1 MYFEFACA
9 SCQKKLKVRE
19 DHVGQKVRCPYCHHT
34 QLVQAPESPAETEE
48 NPFSFL
54 NEPSE
59 SSASST
65 SSSPTGAAA
74 GTSPAGSTKTPAGAV
89 AAKQKPKAVAR
100 TKQAA
105 SARKQD
111 EVTSG
116 TDVSATTTGIIGFA
130 AFVVIYAALYPFR
143 GSFLGALLWER
154 GWVQF
159 AETFLAAWAVAILV
173 FKFRKL
179 SAQKDSMLFDLLPT
193 SISRDITPD
202 SADKF
207 VQNIRELPVRPSESF
222 LVNRVLRGLEH
233 FRILR
238 DSSEVVGRVGSQSDI
253 DANEVDSSYTL
264 LKVLV
269 WAIPI
274 LGFIGT
280 VQGIGM
286 AVGSFAATMQA
297 ANDMSALKE
306 SFNEVTGGLATAF
319 DTTLLALL
327 LSMLIM
333 FPMSSLQKA
342 EQDLLNWVDEYCN
355 ENLFK
360 RLKGESSGAAE
371 SGVDSK
377 ALQTAID
384 AAMANHH
391 AELRTWTKKL
401 ETIGET
407 LTQHVA
413 KGWAKLEEQS
423 HSRQSQTMKQLQQ
436 SADAINEVAARLKV
450 VADKQSESLG
460 QFGDR
465 AAKAQDDLADALKQN
480 AAALRQSTDSAQQ
493 HLGTVE
499 QGIASLNQVLTDLG
513 GKQIVIE
520 QSPSKDPPR
529 RRWFFGK

>member
-1 MYFEFACA
+1 M
-9 SCQKKLKVRE
+9 
-19 DHVGQKVRCPYCHHT
+19 
-34 QLVQAPESPAETEE
+34 
-48 NPFSFL
+48 
-54 NEPSE
+54 
-59 SSASST
+59 
-65 SSSPTGAAA
+65 
-74 GTSPAGSTKTPAGAV
+74 
-89 AAKQKPKAVAR
+89 
-100 TKQAA
+100 
-105 SARKQD
+105 
-111 EVTSG
+111 
-116 TDVSATTTGIIGFA
+116 
-130 AFVVIYAALYPFR
+130 
-143 GSFLGALLWER
+143 
-154 GWVQF
+154 
-159 AETFLAAWAVAILV
+159 
-173 FKFRKL
+173 
-179 SAQKDSMLFDLLPT
+179 
-193 SISRDITPD
+193 
-202 SADKF
+202 
-207 VQNIRELPVRPSESF
+207 QNIRELPVRPSESF

-423 HSRQSQTMKQLQQ
+423 QSRQSQTMKQLQQ
-436 SADAINEVAARLKV
+436 SADAINEVAA
-450 VADKQSESLG
+450 AESRG
-460 QFGDR
+460 R
-465 AAKAQDDLADALKQN
+465 
-480 AAALRQSTDSAQQ
+480 
-493 HLGTVE
+493 
-499 QGIASLNQVLTDLG
+499 
-513 GKQIVIE
+513 
-520 QSPSKDPPR
+520 
-529 RRWFFGK
+529 